1 MIKFFKKD
9 DINTVPF
16 VVTRRWNLMS
26 ASDVYLLYEEG
37 SCPNISLS
45 LVPCNTCDNFTF
57 TLLPIYECLSLEIL
71 LS

>member
-16 VVTRRWNLMS
+16 VVTRRWNLTS

-37 SCPNISLS
+37 GCPIIDLS
-45 LVPCNTCDNFTF
+45 LVPCHVCDNFTF
-57 TLLPIYECLSLEIL
+57 TLLPIYECLSLEIS